1 MLFLYCQF
9 VVLNSSWINLSQ
21 ITCLSS
27 PSLIIS
33 GAEFGI
39 LVAIIAIVW
48 VTWVTL

>member
-21 ITCLSS
+21 ITCVSS
-27 PSLIIS
+27 PSLVIS

-39 LVAIIAIVW
+39 LMSIIANVG
-48 VTWVTL
+48 VTF